1 MTLGLVG
8 GILLAVSLLFYST
21 LEIWL
26 APNNASLVKDF
37 KKKLMFMLPLFTL
50 SFAIHYFFFVQ

>member
-1 MTLGLVG
+1 MSFGIVG
-8 GILLAVSLLFYST
+8 GVLLAGSLLFYST

-26 APNNASLVKDF
+26 TPNNGSISKDL